1 MAATGRRMWSGK
13 ERKREGGKGDRDGDS
28 ATYTHINIHN
38 YKLISEHELQGRSEN
53 KSTLHDK
60 KFANAS
66 HFHWK
71 CRILKGKN
79 EWVSKSSTLIKVF
92 RYANKKKKRLIY
104 YAGMPPKHL
113 RKAFGSNNYLC
124 LCGQLTGNSWE
135 INQNWLIV
143 KQQLLVHKK

>member
-60 KFANAS
+60 VCQCLTFP
-66 HFHWK
+66 
-71 CRILKGKN
+71 LKMQDIKG
-79 EWVSKSSTLIKVF
+79 EERMSFKSSTLIKVF
-92 RYANKKKKRLIY
+92 RYANKKKK
-104 YAGMPPKHL
+104 
-113 RKAFGSNNYLC
+113 ND
-124 LCGQLTGNSWE
+124 
-135 INQNWLIV
+135 
-143 KQQLLVHKK
+143 

>member
-1 MAATGRRMWSGK
+1 M
-13 ERKREGGKGDRDGDS
+13 
-28 ATYTHINIHN
+28 
-38 YKLISEHELQGRSEN
+38 QGRSEN

-92 RYANKKKKRLIY
+92 RYANKKKKNDWFIMQVCRQSICERPSGRTIIY
-104 YAGMPPKHL
+104 ASV
-113 RKAFGSNNYLC
+113 AN
-124 LCGQLTGNSWE
+124 
-135 INQNWLIV
+135 
-143 KQQLLVHKK
+143 